1 MSDKQWWP
9 IRWWEPLIE
18 DDGKLDWLC
27 DHEGDYSEKINELWA
42 QFTALREQLA
52 AGAEELAACSAAFD
66 KQQEQLDRNA
76 ERIAGLRLDAERYR
90 WLRARPVEDC
100 TTPRIEVNA
109 WTCNVNDDGVDD
121 SVNEGDV
128 LAGEAL
134 DAAIDAAMK

>member
-1 MSDKQWWP
+1 MSEYKDGY
-9 IRWWEPLIE
+9 E
-18 DDGKLDWLC
+18 DGKDAVF
-27 DHEGDYSEKINELWA
+27 DELMVEI
-42 QFTALREQLA
+42 TSLREQLKD
-52 AGAEELAACSAAFD
+52 CSAAFD
-66 KQQEQLDRNA
+66 RQQEQLDRNA

-134 DAAIDAAMK
+134 DAAIDAAMKEEGK